1 MYRRREK
8 TLAVRLVASFSSI
21 SSESMTGETISG

>member
-1 MYRRREK
+1 MYCRREK

-21 SSESMTGETISG
+21 SFESRTGETISG